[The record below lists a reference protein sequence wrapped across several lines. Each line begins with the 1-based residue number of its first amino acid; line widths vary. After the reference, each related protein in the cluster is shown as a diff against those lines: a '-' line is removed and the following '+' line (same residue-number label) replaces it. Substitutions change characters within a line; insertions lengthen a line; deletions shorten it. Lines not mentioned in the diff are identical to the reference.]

1 VPPAGPPAPAPLLAP
16 APSAQGPGFPR
27 RAAHGFPSVADE
39 PDEEEP
45 ARLVPTGLRRHQRR
59 LLMQTAAILIAIAV
73 LCWWA
78 VYTLSSNPSHPAAS
92 STHTS
97 GESTAAGGVGG
108 APGTT
113 GSDSAAPSP
122 SGSGSASASK
132 SPQAPTTSA
141 APAPSTGTSTVAD
154 GTTVSSARVTLLGGS
169 PSVPQIVVLITVH
182 TAGTGPV
189 NVLGSYYGAKG
200 GGKVAPETD
209 HWTFSGHT
217 SYQYSVPIANGAYCA
232 STFHFTLTAGGT
244 TDTGTTSPGC

>member
-1 VPPAGPPAPAPLLAP
+1 MSAPAAIPGQAS
-16 APSAQGPGFPR
+16 AAQGPGFPR
-27 RAAHGFPSVADE
+27 RPAHGFPAVADE
-39 PDEEEP
+39 PDEDEP

-78 VYTLSSNPSHPAAS
+78 VYTLSSNPSHPAAN
-92 STHTS
+92 STQTTRAAQTTHAS
-97 GESTAAGGVGG
+97 GDSTAAGGVGG
-108 APGTT
+108 AP
-113 GSDSAAPSP
+113 SP
-122 SGSGSASASK
+122 SGSPSGSASATK

-141 APAPSTGTSTVAD
+141 APAPSTATSTVAD

-169 PSVPQIVVLITVH
+169 DSVPQIVVLITVH
-182 TAGTGPV
+182 TAGTGPI

-217 SYQYSVPIANGAYCA
+217 SYQYSVPIANGPYCGA
-232 STFHFTLTAGGT
+232 TFHFTLTAGGM